1 VKLKK
6 YCVALLEMFGSLSYT
21 RHTFEELDTEA
32 RTGVAKHGGKPM
44 LEDILDKM
52 LEWKSWT
59 ERNKPVVSGSLFAT
73 KNVSSVHVLL
83 VANSYLLLLHY
94 RFAETMTDNCGKCVD
109 NLICSMG
116 IRYVANST
124 QYLLLCIILFMLKIM
139 YMTLKDMLCSSTVIC
154 CVVLQ

>member
-1 VKLKK
+1 MKLKK

-83 VANSYLLLLHY
+83 VANSYLLLLQY

-116 IRYVANST
+116 IRYVATLRSIC
-124 QYLLLCIILFMLKIM
+124 YYILFC
-139 YMTLKDMLCSSTVIC
+139 LC
-154 CVVLQ
+154 